1 VTSYRLPGT
10 QVTSAWLTLTTWC
23 RLCFHGR
30 ATGILY
36 ATKWPP
42 TNKQTDRGQALLIVC
57 LMSPGG
63 RKEVCPY
70 EVYMWQLERSA
81 DVCWRQI
88 TLHCPPVTHSVDG
101 ECRMASEGSEVVL
114 RYPTA
119 WNQLL
124 SSDFTAHCADR
135 AGRTNYA
142 AAATNAG
149 ATRDVTKFSDSQL
162 HYVVVRMK
170 TILLQIRH
178 MSDFLKKMIVMTIST
193 IPQEK

>member
-1 VTSYRLPGT
+1 MAS
-10 QVTSAWLTLTTWC
+10 
-23 RLCFHGR
+23 
-30 ATGILY
+30 
-36 ATKWPP
+36 
-42 TNKQTDRGQALLIVC
+42 NKQTDRPRASPFDC
-57 LMSPGG
+57 LSHESRRTQGG
-63 RKEVCPY
+63 LSVRSIY
-70 EVYMWQLERSA
+70 WQLERSA

-170 TILLQIRH
+170 TIFLQIRH